1 MGSRRVLFLTQ
12 WFEPEPIMK
21 GLRFAQGLVDAG
33 FEVEVAT
40 GFPNYPT
47 GKLAPGYRLRPY
59 ASEMMEGIQVHRL
72 FLVPSHDTSALGRAA
87 NYISFFLSA
96 LVFCML
102 QGRKFDVIYVYH
114 PPITVGLAAAISGW
128 TTRTP
133 FILDV
138 QDLWPESVVASGFN
152 GADRIGGILAR
163 VCEFVYCRASL
174 VVSQSRAMKE
184 ALVDRGVEPDK
195 AVTIF
200 NWADEETAKA
210 RGEFDVSVLG
220 FEGHFNIVYGGNL
233 GRLQDLETVIRAA
246 LLASR
251 DVPNIKLTL
260 VGDGVDRQRLSDLLE
275 ALSTPHVQ
283 LVGAVPQTQIGD
295 IFAAADVLL
304 LHLLDDPVFA
314 VTIPSK
320 AQFYMAMGRPILA
333 GVHGEAADIVVGCGG
348 GVAVIPQSVAA
359 IAEGMVQLGK
369 MSPVERARMGKRAR
383 AAYEAGF
390 SYLIGMEATVAC
402 LSRPELTN

>member
-72 FLVPSHDTSALGRAA
+72 FLVPGHDTSALGRAA

-128 TTRTP
+128 MTRTP

-200 NWADEETAKA
+200 NWAD
-210 RGEFDVSVLG
+210 
-220 FEGHFNIVYGGNL
+220 
-233 GRLQDLETVIRAA
+233 
-246 LLASR
+246 
-251 DVPNIKLTL
+251 
-260 VGDGVDRQRLSDLLE
+260 
-275 ALSTPHVQ
+275 
-283 LVGAVPQTQIGD
+283 
-295 IFAAADVLL
+295 
-304 LHLLDDPVFA
+304 
-314 VTIPSK
+314 
-320 AQFYMAMGRPILA
+320 
-333 GVHGEAADIVVGCGG
+333 
-348 GVAVIPQSVAA
+348 
-359 IAEGMVQLGK
+359 
-369 MSPVERARMGKRAR
+369 
-383 AAYEAGF
+383 
-390 SYLIGMEATVAC
+390 
-402 LSRPELTN
+402 